1 MRRRILLV
9 STVLLGGT
17 VALTAYYR
25 NANADNGSGLTT
37 AVVAR
42 GDLVQS
48 VQATGTLQAVTTVQV
63 GSQVSGTIAS
73 LEADFNSQVRK
84 GQVIARLEPSLLQA
98 EVDQARAT
106 MTRLQADAEKARVA
120 VDDARVQ
127 QRRAD
132 TLGAQQLLPA
142 SEVESARVA
151 TASAEAAQKSAQ
163 AQIVQARAALSQAQV
178 NLSHTTITAPI
189 DGTVISRNVDVGQT
203 VAASMQAP
211 VLFTIA
217 QDLRHMQVQASVDE
231 ADIGHIREG
240 QAVTFQVDA
249 YPGERFS
256 GTVQQVRLAPVVDQN
271 VVSYV
276 TVVDVPNP
284 DLKLKPGMTATVAI
298 ELARADDALKVPNAA
313 LRFRPDAAT
322 LAEFGQTSAP
332 SGGRGARGARQ
343 VWVLADGGAS
353 LRPVT
358 VQVGVNDGTTSAVT
372 GGDLQEGAR
381 VVTGAAQAAA
391 AASSSGSPL
400 VPQRPRRPGGGQ
412 PAQGGGAR

>member
-1 MRRRILLV
+1 MRRRILLT
-9 STVLLGGT
+9 SAALLTGT

-25 NANADNGSGLTT
+25 NANADTGPGLTT
-37 AVVAR
+37 AAVTR
-42 GDLVQS
+42 GDVVQS
-48 VQATGTLQAVTTVQV
+48 VQATGTLEAVTTVQV

-73 LEADFNSQVRK
+73 LKADFNSQVRK
-84 GQVIARLEPSLLQA
+84 GQVIATLEPSLLQA
-98 EVDQARAT
+98 QVDQARAT
-106 MTRLQADAEKARVA
+106 LLRLQADAERAKVA
-120 VDDARVQ
+120 LDDARVQ

-132 TLGAQQLLPA
+132 TLGSQQLLPA
-142 SEVESARVA
+142 SEVESAKVA

-163 AQIVQARAALSQAQV
+163 AQVAQARAALGQAVV

-231 ADIGHIREG
+231 ADIGHIRED
-240 QAVTFQVDA
+240 QQVTFQVDA
-249 YPGERFS
+249 YPGDRFT
-256 GTVQQVRLAPVVDQN
+256 GVVRQVRLAPVIDQN

-284 DLKLKPGMTATVAI
+284 DLRLKPGMTATVAI
-298 ELARADDALKVPNAA
+298 ELARADDVLKVPNAA

-322 LAEFGQTSAP
+322 LAEFGQTAP
-332 SGGRGARGARQ
+332 AAGGRARGARQ
-343 VWVLADGGAS
+343 VWILADGGAG
-353 LRPVT
+353 LRPVP
-358 VQVGVNDGTTSAVT
+358 VQVGVNDGTTTAIT
-372 GGDLQEGAR
+372 GGELREGAR

-391 AASSSGSPL
+391 AAAPAPASGSPL
-400 VPQRPRRPGGGQ
+400 VPQRPRRTGNGGG
-412 PAQGGGAR
+412 R

>member
-42 GDLVQS
+42 GDLVQT